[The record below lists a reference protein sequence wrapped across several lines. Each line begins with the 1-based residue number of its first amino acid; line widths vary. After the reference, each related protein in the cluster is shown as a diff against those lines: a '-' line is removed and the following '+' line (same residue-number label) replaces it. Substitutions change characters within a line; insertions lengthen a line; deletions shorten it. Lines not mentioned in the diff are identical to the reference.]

1 MQEVFE
7 GPGGRRYVLRTDE
20 WPRPL
25 VSEQESEAPRTGHIS
40 FSYPPDRQLLIDILT
55 ELRAIHA
62 LLEGAR
68 VAG

>member
-7 GPGGRRYVLRTDE
+7 GPGGQRYVLRTDGQPWE
-20 WPRPL
+20 L
-25 VSEQESEAPRTGHIS
+25 VSEQESGALRAGHIS

-55 ELRAIHA
+55 ELRAIHTF
-62 LLEGAR
+62 LEGAR